1 MPAKSKAQQRLMAAE
16 DAAYI
21 AGFFDGEGCLTMR
34 RSNRHARGKE
44 GSGVA
49 SVHYRLALDFANR
62 HIGVLKW
69 IQQFTGGAIYSKYG
83 PKRKATWAPAFA
95 LVLWNKADIERLLRA
110 IQPYVKV
117 KTEQV
122 ALGLDF
128 LSLPAVR
135 IAFERRGKTWPRRV
149 SLQEDLD
156 LREDFKARLSVFN
169 LRGKRAS

>member
-1 MPAKSKAQQRLMAAE
+1 MSSKPKTPLRAMTVE
-16 DAAYI
+16 EAAYI

-34 RSNRHARGKE
+34 RSNRHSRGKA

-62 HIGVLKW
+62 HLGVLRW

-83 PKRKATWAPAFA
+83 PARSSRWAPAFA
-95 LVLWNKADIERLLRA
+95 LIMWNKADIERLLRA

-128 LSLPAVR
+128 LSLPPVR
-135 IAFERRGKTWPRRV
+135 VSFHARGKTWPRRV
-149 SLQEDLD
+149 SIQEDLD
-156 LREDFKARLSVFN
+156 VREEYKQRLSAFN
-169 LRGKRAS
+169 QRGHRAS